1 VKALSSI
8 GAKDSSCSPF
18 DVVIRHTS
26 TTAARPRPLMWRLR
40 SVDSLLENCPTADRE
55 LPISPVNA
63 VYNIPQ
69 SRSGAHSRPKSSS
82 HWRLGMTLRSLRW
95 FGAGPHQ
102 AERVP
107 KSSRHF
113 RAWAIMVA
121 LKRASAIFV
130 LLTMIFVVI
139 APALFAD
146 RASLLPAC
154 CRRDGKHQCAI
165 TSAESSH
172 GPALKAFAEKCPLF
186 PRATPTTQNHNSCRP
201 VSVTFC
207 DGAISDPVRLV
218 RLDVSYRVPSGRS
231 HQRRGP
237 PLLT

>member
-1 VKALSSI
+1 MHRWPYRHFLSGQSCRY
-8 GAKDSSCSPF
+8 SSCN
-18 DVVIRHTS
+18 R
-26 TTAARPRPLMWRLR
+26 
-40 SVDSLLENCPTADRE
+40 
-55 LPISPVNA
+55 A
-63 VYNIPQ
+63 VGSIN
-69 SRSGAHSRPKSSS
+69 
-82 HWRLGMTLRSLRW
+82 LGMTLRSLKRL
-95 FGAGPHQ
+95 GSGPHQ
-102 AERVP
+102 AERAP
-107 KSSRHF
+107 KSSRPF

-121 LKRASAIFV
+121 LKRASVIFV
-130 LLTMIFVVI
+130 LLTMIVVVI

-154 CRRDGKHQCAI
+154 CRRDGKHHCAI
-165 TSAESSH
+165 TSAESLD